1 MTKPI
6 IIGLFN
12 PYSSNPEHALAPSPE
27 RSAGHRLWKM
37 LNQLVVPLSSAPR
50 ALQAATE
57 KHFYM
62 EVFDRRNLCLT
73 LNDTRH
79 TRCKELARQM
89 EITQG
94 STVILLGR
102 DVLAAFTCP
111 ERPLKP
117 ILIHPQVHG
126 GITWRW
132 LPHPSGRTTK
142 YNDPAMR
149 MLAGM
154 LLADVIQQGDQ

>member
-1 MTKPI
+1 MAKPI

-27 RSAGHRLWKM
+27 RSAGHRLWRM
-37 LNQLVVPLSSAPR
+37 LVDAPLVYGPSVFLCR
-50 ALQAATE
+50 QE
-57 KHFYM
+57 KIKYM
-62 EVFDRRNLCLT
+62 GAFDRRNLCQT

-79 TRCKELARQM
+79 TRCKELARRM
-89 EITQG
+89 EIAQG

-154 LLADVIQQGDQ
+154 LLADIIQQHGEQ